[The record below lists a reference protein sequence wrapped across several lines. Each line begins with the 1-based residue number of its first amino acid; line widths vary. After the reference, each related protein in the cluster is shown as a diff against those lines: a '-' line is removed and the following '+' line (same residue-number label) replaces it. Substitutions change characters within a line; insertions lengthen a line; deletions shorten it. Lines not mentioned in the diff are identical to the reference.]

1 MNFHLT
7 RSVLA
12 LGLIVC
18 SAINAEAQNGI
29 IHASQVLPGGS
40 RCDNV
45 IQLMH
50 LHGVNNS
57 VDLAMSTSMLHHWP
71 LGSMMIPGDEL
82 GRPRNHPGHSGS
94 A

>member
-1 MNFHLT
+1 MNFHPT
-7 RSVLA
+7 RSALA

-18 SAINAEAQNGI
+18 WAINAEAQNAV

-57 VDLAMSTSMLHHWP
+57 VDLAMSTSMLPPVGLVHTKTGLEP
-71 LGSMMIPGDEL
+71 KLAGSL
-82 GRPRNHPGHSGS
+82 S
-94 A
+94 